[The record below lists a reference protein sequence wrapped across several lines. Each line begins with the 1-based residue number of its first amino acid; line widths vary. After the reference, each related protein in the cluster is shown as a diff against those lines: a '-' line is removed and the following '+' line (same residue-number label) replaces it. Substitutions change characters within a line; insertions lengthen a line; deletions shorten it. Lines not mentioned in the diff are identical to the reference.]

1 MSETNPSLPAPT
13 INEASDGV
21 LDLAD
26 AEGGVNVV
34 IPAYADFAAGDRV
47 QVYWNGS
54 SATDPYTV
62 PQGAGHEPVTL
73 VLPESA
79 LRAAGDGR
87 GYFHYTVT
95 DRAGNTSEPSQK
107 VQLTITLTEQP

>member
-13 INEASDGV
+13 VGEAPDGL

-26 AEGGVNVV
+26 TEGGVNLV
-34 IPAYADFAAGDRV
+34 IPAYAEFAAGDRV
-47 QVYWNGS
+47 EVYWNGS

-62 PQGAGHEPVTL
+62 PQGAGDEPVTL
-73 VLPESA
+73 VLPESM

-87 GYFHYTVT
+87 GYVHYTVT
-95 DRAGNTSEPSQK
+95 DRAGNTSKPSEK
-107 VQLTITLTEQP
+107 VQLTINLTDQP